1 MEVVLALEDLVIGV
15 VLTDKD
21 VGERHVV
28 IWRPVEKQVDETG
41 AMHVLRLDTC
51 VYCTKHELT
60 DELSSG
66 LEIDFGM
73 KDMGRVSQLSA
84 RIIMDEEGKNRLIV
98 VVVATNILIKRYE
111 ILEVKETNE
120 YLLRD
125 MVCTEEVLGTLDCL
139 CLCNDCKHVITG
151 EGQFVVIRNENM
163 KLLYNCSHPTYD
175 TSNVTALHVI
185 DDLCFIGYDNGF
197 YMVMNIISNEILFK
211 EIQLTDAICSIHTV
225 PNAHELFVIVAT
237 RDSKLHLIYLNT
249 MTQENNLR
257 LSTDITRL
265 VRALPTGNAANKG
278 KTPMVRQ
285 STVGIPL
292 DVCIYRATS
301 TSIYLLLA
309 AGLIIELSL
318 LTFNLQSHIN
328 LGSSIS
334 KGSVRIT
341 ATGSNRFI
349 LAAAAIEV
357 FSGRCYYYAQN
368 QVKVEV
374 KAPDIVA
381 STSINPSMSKYRSD
395 ASLPLSVVNMG
406 PYMLDTT
413 GTDAGVR
420 SFILDSG
427 FDGEST
433 LKGGTSTKSLG
444 PRLRGDWEKPGGLD
458 EKGKLINLPV
468 TFHNRIKSSG
478 YGQVEKK
485 NAHKKRLKGIASGT
499 STLQRTLS
507 APSSS
512 DQPAANVGNK
522 LRRYP
527 MDYCGVLQNHIVPYD
542 VTFSS
547 PVSSI
552 QFSEDASLLAIT
564 SSVECTAT
572 TMKLNS
578 MKDIY
583 NATVANTNKSF
594 SFLDSTVPAIYQQK
608 PLDPSL
614 VTYVGHNKR
623 VTSTCFSHDRT
634 MLLTASADCTARI
647 WKIGKCDHAVT
658 VFSHVKHQP
667 GAISQLKGTS
677 TLLSPSLAQNRNK
690 PFQDEITA
698 AKFFYLDKFV
708 VLTMRSS
715 LLLYAYDASSMSK
728 LGATNTIS
736 SNNTDVQNLYLNSI
750 GGKYSLVHKF
760 AGTSGDV
767 TGITAQMITAIDCVN
782 TVSNNLIF
790 VGTSDKKLSIIDAYS
805 GDVARTVSDAH
816 DRPIHHICLPS
827 PSIYCP
833 LPSLDS
839 YNMFITAATDN
850 VINIWDVRTPAVI
863 GRYNGHINRREQVKC
878 AISPCHRFISVGSE
892 DKSLRILDVRQ
903 SYREISKV
911 TNAHKDVVI
920 DTKWNPVFPYL
931 MSAGLDGKVAMY
943 AE

>member
-1 MEVVLALEDLVIGV
+1 MALEDLVVGV

-21 VGERHVV
+21 AGERHVV
-28 IWRPVEKQVDETG
+28 VWKPDQPVDDAG
-41 AMHVLRLDTC
+41 ATHVLRLDTC
-51 VYCTKHELT
+51 VYCTRHELT
-60 DELSSG
+60 DETSTGS
-66 LEIDFGM
+66 EIDFGM
-73 KDMGRVSQLSA
+73 RDMGRVSELSA
-84 RIIMDEEGKNRLIV
+84 RIIMDEDGKNRLIIV
-98 VVVATNILIKRYE
+98 IVATSILIKRYE
-111 ILEVKETNE
+111 IIEIKEANE

-125 MVCTEEVLGTLDCL
+125 MVCTDEMLGALDCL
-139 CLCNDCKHVITG
+139 CLCNDGKHVITG
-151 EGQFVVIRNENM
+151 ESQFVVIRNSNM
-163 KLLYNCSHPTYD
+163 KLLYHCSHPTYD

-225 PNAHELFVIVAT
+225 PNGHELFAVVAT
-237 RDSKLHLIYLNT
+237 RDSKLHLIYLNIIN
-249 MTQENNLR
+249 QESNLR
-257 LSTDITRL
+257 LTTDITRL
-265 VRALPTGNAANKG
+265 VRTLPAGNGKG
-278 KTPMVRQ
+278 KAPMVRQ
-285 STVGIPL
+285 NTIGIPL
-292 DVCIYRATS
+292 AVCIYRAIN

-309 AGLIIELSL
+309 SGAILELSL
-318 LTFNLQSHIN
+318 LTFNLQSHVY
-328 LGSSIS
+328 LASPIS
-334 KGSVRIT
+334 KGSVHMT
-341 ATGSNRFI
+341 ATVSNRVT
-349 LAAAAIEV
+349 LKAAGIEV
-357 FSGRCYYYAQN
+357 FSGRCYYHAQN
-368 QVKVEV
+368 QVKLETKV
-374 KAPDIVA
+374 PDVVA
-381 STSINPSMSKYRSD
+381 STSINPSTSKYKLD
-395 ASLPLSVVNMG
+395 PTLPLSVVNMG
-406 PYMLDTT
+406 PYILDAT
-413 GTDAGVR
+413 GSEAAGTR

-427 FDGEST
+427 FDGEATAKIS
-433 LKGGTSTKSLG
+433 GTSTKSQG

-458 EKGKLINLPV
+458 EKGRLINLPV

-478 YGQVEKK
+478 YGQPEKK
-485 NAHKKRLKGIASGT
+485 NQNKKRLKGIVSGT

-512 DQPAANVGNK
+512 DQAVANTGNK

-527 MDYCGVLQNHIVPYD
+527 TDYSGILQNHIVPYD
-542 VTFSS
+542 VMFAS

-578 MKDIY
+578 MRDVY
-583 NATVANTNKSF
+583 NATVSSTSKSF
-594 SFLDSTVPAIYQQK
+594 SFLDSTIPAIYQQK
-608 PLDPSL
+608 PLNPTL

-647 WKIGKCDHAVT
+647 WKIGKCDHAIT

-667 GAISQLKGTS
+667 GAISQLKGTATS
-677 TLLSPSLAQNRNK
+677 LSPSTAHNRNK
-690 PFQDEITA
+690 PFQDDITA

-708 VLTMRSS
+708 ILTTRSN
-715 LLLYAYDASSMSK
+715 LLLYAYDTASIGKVGASS
-728 LGATNTIS
+728 TIS

-760 AGTSGDV
+760 NGNGSADATS
-767 TGITAQMITAIDCVN
+767 ITAQMITAIDCVN
-782 TVSNNLIF
+782 TVSNNLVF

-805 GDVARTVSDAH
+805 GDVARTICDSH

-833 LPSLDS
+833 LPSIDS
-839 YNMFITAATDN
+839 YNLFITAATDN
-850 VINIWDVRTPAVI
+850 VINIWDVRTPAII
-863 GRYNGHINRREQVKC
+863 GRYNGHINRREQIRC
-878 AISPCHRFISVGSE
+878 SLSPCSRFISTGSE
-892 DKSLRILDVRQ
+892 DKSVRILDIRQ
-903 SYREISKV
+903 SYREISKI
-911 TNAHKDVVI
+911 TNAHKDVVM